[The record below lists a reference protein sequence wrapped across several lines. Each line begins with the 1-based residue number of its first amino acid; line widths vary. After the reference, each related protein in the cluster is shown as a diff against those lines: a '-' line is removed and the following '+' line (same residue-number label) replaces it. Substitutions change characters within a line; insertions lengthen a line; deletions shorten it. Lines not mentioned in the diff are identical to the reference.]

1 MLKGSILK
9 KFDIIVIGGG
19 RASNLAR
26 HAGEAG
32 KKVAIIEKS
41 KFGGTCPNRGCV
53 PSKLLIGYA
62 EVARSIQESSRH
74 FIDAT
79 INNIDVEKIFQE
91 TNAYIEQID
100 SSYRSRFNDNV
111 KTFSGVASFVSNYII
126 EVNGEQITAPKIVI
140 ATGTRPIAPAH
151 EKAWT
156 SDDIFPLIGKVPK
169 SITIVGAG
177 FIACE
182 LANFFD
188 AVGIETKLLVRSQNI
203 LKNEDEE
210 ISTIFKSEFTK
221 HVDVAFDTSI
231 ENIEYDNNG
240 FDLTLSN
247 KKGEITKHQSEAL
260 LYATGRIPNTDTL
273 NLQNTDIEVNERGF
287 IARDKNFQTAVDGV
301 YVVGDASGEHM
312 LQHAA
317 ASEVNHLQKVLINTK
332 EEVHTFKYMPHA
344 VFTHP
349 EIASVGLSE
358 QKAKEDGIKYV
369 ASITSWK
376 ASAKALSFRITYPRT
391 KFLIDPDTYEILG
404 CHLIGPQSATMM
416 HQVLSIMHI
425 DNDIRHLKEM
435 IYIHPALSEAL
446 LPAAVKAISS
456 IEDYKRRLILQN

>member
-1 MLKGSILK
+1 MKTY
-9 KFDIIVIGGG
+9 DIIVIGAG

-26 HAGEAG
+26 NAGEAG
-32 KKVAIIEKS
+32 KKVAIVEKS

-62 EVARSIQESSRH
+62 EVARSIKDSSRH
-74 FIDAT
+74 FIDAK
-79 INNIDVEKIFQE
+79 IESIDVKKIFEE
-91 TNAYIEQID
+91 TNGFINSID
-100 SSYRSRFNDNV
+100 PAYRSRFNENV
-111 KTFSGVASFVSNYII
+111 DMYTGKASFVSNYVVVIND
-126 EVNGEQITAPKIVI
+126 EKITAPKIVI
-140 ATGTRPIAPAH
+140 ATGTRPIAAEH

-156 SDDIFPLIGKVPK
+156 SDNIFPFIGNIPK
-169 SITIVGAG
+169 SITIVGSG

-188 AVGIETKLLVRSQNI
+188 AVGIETKLLVRSQSI

-210 ISTIFKSEFTK
+210 ISKIFKEEFIQD
-221 HVDVAFDTSI
+221 VDTVFDTSI
-231 ENIEYDNNG
+231 KDINYKEG
-240 FDLTLSN
+240 VFDLTLEN
-247 KKGEITKHQSEAL
+247 KSGAITSHTSDAL

-273 NLQNTDIEVNERGF
+273 DLQNTDIKVNERGF
-287 IARDKNFQTAVDGV
+287 IQRDKYFETNVTGI

-317 ASEVNHLQKVLINTK
+317 AAEVNHVQKILLEGKKDI
-332 EEVHTFKYMPHA
+332 HMFKYMPHA

-349 EIASVGLSE
+349 EIASVGLTE
-358 QKAKEDGIKYV
+358 QEAKNKSIEYV
-369 ASITSWK
+369 SVLHGWN
-376 ASAKALSFRITYPRT
+376 ASAKAMSLRLKYPRT
-391 KFLIDPDTYEILG
+391 KLLVNAKTYEILG

-435 IYIHPALSEAL
+435 LYIHPALSEAL
-446 LPAAVKAISS
+446 LPAAVKAIEEIKSF
-456 IEDYKRRLILQN
+456 

>member
-1 MLKGSILK
+1 MKE
-9 KFDIIVIGGG
+9 FDIIVIGAG

-26 HAGEAG
+26 NAGKAG

-62 EVARSIQESSRH
+62 EVARGIKESSRH
-74 FIDAT
+74 FIDAH
-79 INNIDVEKIFQE
+79 INAIDVEKIFAE
-91 TNAYIEQID
+91 TNKYIETID
-100 SSYRSRFNDNV
+100 PAYRSRFNENV
-111 KTFSGVASFVSNYII
+111 TTYTGQASFVSNYVV
-126 EVNGEQITAPKIVI
+126 EVNGEQLTAPKIVI
-140 ATGTRPIAPAH
+140 ATGTRPIVPPH

-156 SDDIFPLIGKVPK
+156 SDDIFPLTGDVPK
-169 SITIVGAG
+169 SITIVGSG

-188 AVGIETKLLVRSQNI
+188 AVGVETKMLVRSQHL

-210 ISTIFKSEFTK
+210 IAAIFKKEFLK
-221 HVDVAFDTSI
+221 NLDVMFDTSI
-231 ENIEYDNNG
+231 SNIEYKEG
-240 FDLTLSN
+240 QFHLSLQD
-247 KKGEITKHQSEAL
+247 KEGKSSTHTSEAL
-260 LYATGRIPNTDTL
+260 LYATGRMANTDTL
-273 NLQNTDIEVNERGF
+273 KLENTDIQTTSRGF
-287 IARDKNFQTAVDGV
+287 IQRDAHFETAVKGV

-317 ASEVNHLQKVLINTK
+317 AAEVNHVQKVLLEGKSSIHK
-332 EEVHTFKYMPHA
+332 FKYMPHA

-349 EIASVGLSE
+349 EVASVGLTE
-358 QKAKEDGIKYV
+358 QKAKEEGIVYV
-369 ASITSWK
+369 ASLTSWL
-376 ASAKALSFRITYPRT
+376 ASAKAQSLRIIYPRT
-391 KFLIDPDTYEILG
+391 KFLIDPESYAILG

-435 IYIHPALSEAL
+435 LYIHPALSEAL
-446 LPAAVKAISS
+446 LPAAVQAVGAVKH
-456 IEDYKRRLILQN
+456 YKGEN